1 MKDFSVFQAR
11 QETLDYILTEME
23 RTLGEQ
29 MPAAEAVISFLDG
42 PDGETRLTDL
52 QQLVLM
58 DKLLEWNEINVRVTS
73 DLLRYKMMKQ
83 AGVVQSLDEFLERC
97 YPHGEEE

>member
-1 MKDFSVFQAR
+1 
-11 QETLDYILTEME
+11 
-23 RTLGEQ
+23 

>member
-23 RTLGEQ
+23 RTLGGQ
-29 MPAAEAVISFLDG
+29 MPAAEAVRSFLDG
-42 PDGETRLTDL
+42 PDGEDQLTDL

>member
-1 MKDFSVFQAR
+1 MKDFSISQAR
-11 QETLDYILTEME
+11 QEALDYILTEME
-23 RTLGEQ
+23 KALGDQ
-29 MPAAEAVISFLDG
+29 MPAAEAVRSFLDG
-42 PDGETRLTDL
+42 PDGEDQLTDL
-52 QQLVLM
+52 QQL
-58 DKLLEWNEINVRVTS
+58 NEINVRVTS

>member
-23 RTLGEQ
+23 STLGEQ

>member
-29 MPAAEAVISFLDG
+29 MPAAEAVISFLDD

-52 QQLVLM
+52 QRLVLM
-58 DKLLEWNEINVRVTS
+58 DKLLEWNEINVRVTA

-83 AGVVQSLDEFLERC
+83 AGVVHSLDEFLERC
-97 YPHGEEE
+97 YPHGEED

>member
-42 PDGETRLTDL
+42 PDGETQLTDL
-52 QQLVLM
+52 QRLVLM

-83 AGVVQSLDEFLERC
+83 AGLVRSLDEFLEQC
-97 YPHGEEE
+97 YPNREEE

>member
-23 RTLGEQ
+23 KALGEQ

-83 AGVVQSLDEFLERC
+83 AGLVRSLDEFLERC
-97 YPHGEEE
+97 YPNREEE

>member
-23 RTLGEQ
+23 KALGEQ

-83 AGVVQSLDEFLERC
+83 EGLVRSLDEFLEQC
-97 YPHGEEE
+97 YPNREEE

>member
-1 MKDFSVFQAR
+1 MKDFSISQAR
-11 QETLDYILTEME
+11 QEALDYILTEME
-23 RTLGEQ
+23 KALGDQ
-29 MPAAEAVISFLDG
+29 MPAAEAVISFLDD

>member
-83 AGVVQSLDEFLERC
+83 AGIVQSLDEFLERC

>member
-23 RTLGEQ
+23 KALGDQ
-29 MPAAEAVISFLDG
+29 MPAAEAVRSFLDG

-83 AGVVQSLDEFLERC
+83 AGIVRSLDEFLEQC
-97 YPHGEEE
+97 YPNREEE

>member
-11 QETLDYILTEME
+11 QETLDYVLTEME
-23 RTLGEQ
+23 KTLGEQ
-29 MPAAEAVISFLDG
+29 MPTAEAVISFLDG
-42 PDGETRLTDL
+42 PDGETQLTGF

-83 AGVVQSLDEFLERC
+83 AGIVHSLDEFLERC
-97 YPHGEEE
+97 YPNREEE

>member
-29 MPAAEAVISFLDG
+29 MPAAEAVISFLDD

-52 QQLVLM
+52 QQLALM

-83 AGVVQSLDEFLERC
+83 AGLVRSLDEFLEQC
-97 YPHGEEE
+97 YPNREEE

>member
-1 MKDFSVFQAR
+1 MKDFSISQAR
-11 QETLDYILTEME
+11 HEALDYILTEME
-23 RTLGEQ
+23 KALGDQ
-29 MPAAEAVISFLDG
+29 MPAAEAVRSFLDG
-42 PDGETRLTDL
+42 PDGEDQLTDL

>member
-23 RTLGEQ
+23 KALGEQ

-73 DLLRYKMMKQ
+73 DILRYKMMKQ
-83 AGVVQSLDEFLERC
+83 AGIVHSLDEFLEQC
-97 YPHGEEE
+97 YPNREGE

>member
-23 RTLGEQ
+23 KALGEQ
-29 MPAAEAVISFLDG
+29 MPPAQAVTSFLEN
-42 PDGETRLTDL
+42 PDGEAQLTEL
-52 QQLVLM
+52 QQMVLM

-73 DLLRYKMMKQ
+73 DILRYKMMKQ
-83 AGVVQSLDEFLERC
+83 AGIVHSLDEFLEQC
-97 YPHGEEE
+97 YPNREGE

>member
-42 PDGETRLTDL
+42 PDGEDQLTDL